1 MRFLKLAV
9 TTYGHDRSRP
19 IIGADDV
26 WINLDQVVSIE
37 EQLDSNT
44 FADAVREGIAPEEH
58 YPCVQLTTSNG
69 STHLVSLGV
78 YPDQASGFSALTQ
91 FLPLLLASRD
101 EAARWS
107 ASSGPVTARREQRLR
122 GPHHMSSRQGSPSSI
137 RGRQR

>member
-9 TTYGHDRSRP
+9 TTYGHDRTRP
-19 IIGADDV
+19 VIGADDV

-58 YPCVQLTTSNG
+58 YPCVELTTSNG

-78 YPDQASGFSALTQ
+78 YPDQASGFAALTR
-91 FLPLLLASRD
+91 FMPLLLDGIGDDGD
-101 EAARWS
+101 EDVQLAKS
-107 ASSGPVTARREQRLR
+107 LEDPPSVTPSDRRREHLASHR
-122 GPHHMSSRQGSPSSI
+122 I
-137 RGRQR
+137 RR

>member
-58 YPCVQLTTSNG
+58 YPCVELTTSNG

-78 YPDQASGFSALTQ
+78 YPDQASAFAALTR
-91 FLPLLLASRD
+91 FMPPILGSGSGSGSCSGSEDDAMLEGCLAN
-101 EAARWS
+101 
-107 ASSGPVTARREQRLR
+107 T
-122 GPHHMSSRQGSPSSI
+122 PSV
-137 RGRQR
+137 RAFRP

>member
-44 FADAVREGIAPEEH
+44 FADAVREGIAAEEH
-58 YPCVQLTTSNG
+58 YPCVELTTSNG
-69 STHLVSLGV
+69 ITHLVSLGV
-78 YPDQASGFSALTQ
+78 YPDQASGFSALAR
-91 FLPLLLASRD
+91 FMPLLLDGSSDGGDDGAPLAEILGDTASVK
-101 EAARWS
+101 AF
-107 ASSGPVTARREQRLR
+107 RL
-122 GPHHMSSRQGSPSSI
+122 
-137 RGRQR
+137 

>member
-1 MRFLKLAV
+1 MRFIKLAV

-58 YPCVQLTTSNG
+58 YPCIELTTSNG

-78 YPDQASGFSALTQ
+78 YPDQAGGFAVLTR
-91 FLPLLLASRD
+91 FIPLLLDGSKKGLGDDIQLAEILA
-101 EAARWS
+101 EA
-107 ASSGPVTARREQRLR
+107 
-122 GPHHMSSRQGSPSSI
+122 PSVRAI
-137 RGRQR
+137 WP

>member
-19 IIGADDV
+19 IIGADDI
-26 WINLDQVVSIE
+26 WINLDQVVLIE

-58 YPCVQLTTSNG
+58 YPCVELTTSNG

-78 YPDQASGFSALTQ
+78 CADQSSGFVALTR
-91 FLPLLLASRD
+91 FIPLLLGGSD
-101 EAARWS
+101 EGTQLAELLADT
-107 ASSGPVTARREQRLR
+107 P
-122 GPHHMSSRQGSPSSI
+122 SI
-137 RGRQR
+137 RAFRQ

>member
-1 MRFLKLAV
+1 MRFLKLAF

-26 WINLDQVVSIE
+26 WINLDHVVSIE

-58 YPCVQLTTSNG
+58 YPCLELTTSNG

-78 YPDQASGFSALTQ
+78 YPDQASGFATLTR
-91 FLPLLLASRD
+91 FMPLLL
-101 EAARWS
+101 
-107 ASSGPVTARREQRLR
+107 GGT
-122 GPHHMSSRQGSPSSI
+122 GSDTQLPEILADTPSI
-137 RGRQR
+137 RAFRL

>member
-19 IIGADDV
+19 IIGADDI

-44 FADAVREGIAPEEH
+44 FADAVREGIMPEEH
-58 YPCVQLTTSNG
+58 YPCVELTTSNG

-78 YPDQASGFSALTQ
+78 CPDQAGGFAALTR
-91 FLPLLLASRD
+91 FIPLLLG
-101 EAARWS
+101 
-107 ASSGPVTARREQRLR
+107 ASSDGSDDNAALAGLLVEA
-122 GPHHMSSRQGSPSSI
+122 SSVRAFCP
-137 RGRQR
+137 

>member
-26 WINLDQVVSIE
+26 WINLDQVVSID

-44 FADAVREGIAPEEH
+44 FADAVREGFAAEEH
-58 YPCVQLTTSNG
+58 YPCVELTTSNG

-78 YPDQASGFSALTQ
+78 YPDQAGGFAALTR
-91 FLPLLLASRD
+91 FMPLLLGSGSGSGSD
-101 EAARWS
+101 EDAQLDGLLAE
-107 ASSGPVTARREQRLR
+107 A
-122 GPHHMSSRQGSPSSI
+122 PSV
-137 RGRQR
+137 RAFRP

>member
-44 FADAVREGIAPEEH
+44 FADAVREGIAAEEH
-58 YPCVQLTTSNG
+58 YPCVELTTSNG

-78 YPDQASGFSALTQ
+78 CPDQTGGFAALTR
-91 FLPLLLASRD
+91 FIPLLLGTSDDDVQLAEILANTPNSGTRSTPRAS
-101 EAARWS
+101 
-107 ASSGPVTARREQRLR
+107 
-122 GPHHMSSRQGSPSSI
+122 
-137 RGRQR
+137 